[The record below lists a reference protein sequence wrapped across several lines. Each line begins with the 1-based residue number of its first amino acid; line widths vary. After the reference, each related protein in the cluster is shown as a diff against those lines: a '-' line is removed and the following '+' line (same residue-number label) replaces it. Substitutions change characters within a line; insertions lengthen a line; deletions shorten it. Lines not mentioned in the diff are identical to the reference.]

1 MPSSNKKL
9 ALFDIPADAT
19 PAKLTPMQRQYAAV
33 KEQYPDVLVMFRMG
47 DFYEMFGEDAVK
59 AAPILEIVL
68 TSRDQ
73 DKTPMCG
80 VPYHSVDRYIA
91 RLLAAGL
98 RVAVCDQV
106 EDPKKAK
113 GIVRREVTR
122 VVSAGTVLEDHLLQQ
137 TSNNFLTAMCTAKE
151 TSGLAVAD
159 ISTGEFLVTEFRGE
173 GHLRSALAEVERLRP
188 AECLV
193 PEIESDLGGLLTGAG
208 CRLVTPLAR
217 EGAFQMGARERLL
230 KHFQVSSLRGFG
242 CEDLEVAQEA
252 AALLLRYLEASNASA
267 LAHLKSLASYTTDGF
282 MRLDAPTR
290 RNLELFES
298 QSEDRAASLVR
309 ELDRTR
315 TPMGARLLKRWLD
328 QPLLDLAAIRERQ
341 SAVAALVGDI
351 LLRGDLRDVLSG
363 IQDIARIVSRASSGV
378 AGPRDLIALARSLDR
393 LKELQA
399 LLAPVECPVL
409 KSLGAACA
417 FPDDVQTS
425 IDAALNPEP
434 PPHLRDGGVIRA
446 GFSAELDELRDA
458 AKGGKAWIAQ
468 IETRE
473 RERTGI
479 KSLKVGYNSVFG
491 YYLEV
496 SKAASESVPADYIRK
511 QTTTNTERYITPELK
526 EHESRVLGAT
536 ERAVALEQE
545 LFAALRGEVA
555 SRSAELLAVAQAV
568 AEVDCLASM
577 AEAAHSA
584 RWVCP
589 EVDDSDEI
597 LIQAGRHPVVERSL
611 GAAVF
616 IPNDAVL
623 NSRDDCL
630 LIITGPNMAGKSTY
644 LRQVALIVL
653 LAQVGSFVPA
663 DRAKIG
669 IVDRIFTRIGARDEL
684 ASGQSTFM
692 VEMNETA
699 NILNN
704 ATARSLI
711 LLDEIGRGTSTY
723 DGLSIAWAVAE
734 HILKV
739 RARTLFAT
747 HYHHLNELESLHEG
761 VKNYRVAVR
770 EEPDRIV
777 WLHKIMPGGT
787 DRSYGI
793 QVARLAGLP
802 DGVIERAEQ
811 VLKDLESQD
820 IASARPSAENLARQ
834 QMTLFEAAAP
844 EIAEKLKAMDLST
857 MTPVEAMTALW
868 QLQKEAQETYG

>member
-1 MPSSNKKL
+1 M
-9 ALFDIPADAT
+9 
-19 PAKLTPMQRQYAAV
+19 
-33 KEQYPDVLVMFRMG
+33 
-47 DFYEMFGEDAVK
+47 
-59 AAPILEIVL
+59 
-68 TSRDQ
+68 
-73 DKTPMCG
+73 
-80 VPYHSVDRYIA
+80 
-91 RLLAAGL
+91 
-98 RVAVCDQV
+98 
-106 EDPKKAK
+106 
-113 GIVRREVTR
+113 
-122 VVSAGTVLEDHLLQQ
+122 
-137 TSNNFLTAMCTAKE
+137 
-151 TSGLAVAD
+151 
-159 ISTGEFLVTEFRGE
+159 
-173 GHLRSALAEVERLRP
+173 
-188 AECLV
+188 
-193 PEIESDLGGLLTGAG
+193 
-208 CRLVTPLAR
+208 
-217 EGAFQMGARERLL
+217 
-230 KHFQVSSLRGFG
+230 
-242 CEDLEVAQEA
+242 
-252 AALLLRYLEASNASA
+252 
-267 LAHLKSLASYTTDGF
+267 
-282 MRLDAPTR
+282 
-290 RNLELFES
+290 
-298 QSEDRAASLVR
+298 
-309 ELDRTR
+309 
-315 TPMGARLLKRWLD
+315 
-328 QPLLDLAAIRERQ
+328 
-341 SAVAALVGDI
+341 
-351 LLRGDLRDVLSG
+351 
-363 IQDIARIVSRASSGV
+363 
-378 AGPRDLIALARSLDR
+378 
-393 LKELQA
+393 
-399 LLAPVECPVL
+399 
-409 KSLGAACA
+409 
-417 FPDDVQTS
+417 
-425 IDAALNPEP
+425 
-434 PPHLRDGGVIRA
+434 
-446 GFSAELDELRDA
+446 
-458 AKGGKAWIAQ
+458 
-468 IETRE
+468 
-473 RERTGI
+473 
-479 KSLKVGYNSVFG
+479 
-491 YYLEV
+491 
-496 SKAASESVPADYIRK
+496 
-511 QTTTNTERYITPELK
+511 
-526 EHESRVLGAT
+526 
-536 ERAVALEQE
+536 
-545 LFAALRGEVA
+545 
-555 SRSAELLAVAQAV
+555 
-568 AEVDCLASM
+568 
-577 AEAAHSA
+577 
-584 RWVCP
+584 CP